1 LPVGPPKDEVDA
13 RGRATLKTLIVAGV
27 TEMVVGR
34 GMPES
39 ILPGRPERERVAV
52 ITQPGATH
60 IALEVAGRL
69 REGGLQVEVIGV
81 PDREEAKTLV
91 VAGSV
96 YEALARFGLGR
107 HDTVVG
113 VGGGSVSDL
122 AGFVAGTW
130 LRGVEVVHVP
140 TTLLAAVDASI
151 GGKTGVNLAGKNLVG
166 VFWHPTRVVVDVGA
180 LEQLPTTLR
189 REGLAEAL
197 KTGLVG
203 DRDLFELLEREG
215 ETASLEEVVTRA
227 AGVKVRVVGA
237 DERETGLRAILNFGH
252 TIGHAVEYASP
263 LSHGESVAVG
273 MVAASR
279 ISEDR
284 LRFQALGRVTAA
296 IERLGLPTGVG
307 GLERAR
313 VEDLLRHD
321 KKRDADGIRM
331 ILLRAPGDP
340 VIEHVTGDEIGLG
353 LDAIG
358 L

>member
-1 LPVGPPKDEVDA
+1 ME
-13 RGRATLKTLIVAGV
+13 TLIVAGV

-34 GMPES
+34 GLPDP
-39 ILPGRPERERVAV
+39 ILPARVERQRVALV
-52 ITQPGATH
+52 TQPGATH
-60 IALEVAGRL
+60 IALEVARRL
-69 REGGLQVEVIGV
+69 RDDGLQVEVIGL
-81 PDREEAKTLV
+81 PDREEAKTLI

-166 VFWHPTRVVVDVGA
+166 LFWHPTRVIVDVA
-180 LEQLPTTLR
+180 TLEELPSILR

-203 DRDLFELLEREG
+203 DRDLFELLERDRES
-215 ETASLEEVVTRA
+215 ASLEEVVTRA
-227 AGVKVRVVGA
+227 AAVKVRVVGE
-237 DERETGLRAILNFGH
+237 DERDTGLRAILNFGH

-273 MVAASR
+273 MVAACR
-279 ISEDR
+279 ISEHR
-284 LRFQALGRVTAA
+284 LRFQAMDRVTAA
-296 IERLGLPTGVG
+296 IAGLGLPTRVD

-321 KKRDADGIRM
+321 KKRDAGGIRM
-331 ILLRAPGDP
+331 ILLRALADP
-340 VIEHVTGDEIGLG
+340 VIEHVEGEDVDVG